1 MIDLSEIDW
10 DFNKAGAWPLAL
22 KIVTIILLATIIIG
36 SGIYFLT
43 MDQLTELEL
52 LEAKEVDL
60 KQSFEA
66 KQKKIIN
73 LPDYRDQFE
82 QIELSLEEMIKQMP
96 TQAEVANLLVD
107 ISQTGLANGL
117 EFRLFKPSEPIRK
130 DFYSELPI
138 NIKVIGK
145 YQEIAGFI
153 SDLASLPRIVTIHN
167 VVISP
172 IKSKV
177 KGEASLLTM
186 NAIVKTYNEEEGKI
200 QKKPKSRRR

>member
-1 MIDLSEIDW
+1 MDLSEIDW